1 MVCALPPD
9 FSSRFGEICWAQG
22 GVGFGWWP
30 CCIYD
35 PRLTTGQ
42 ARNEARKM
50 LGKKHLVYFFEC
62 YGSPF
67 AIVNNNKILSWEEGI
82 SDDFHIGRA
91 AKNHGKLRYGMFQHA
106 LQAATIEESKP
117 IFQRLDSHATSAD
130 PLTFLPSPVK
140 QTLPVKRIRK
150 KERERKRSRSR
161 GKRSLQ
167 SDLEPEKKRSA
178 PDVATVTVVAAPA
191 AVEKAVRKAKK
202 PVAKA
207 NLNVA
212 FGAAAV
218 EGNGNPAAI
227 ASVRPA
233 NIVPT
238 LTKAA
243 AVAPSRASSTAVKA
257 VRANPATVAAARTKP
272 ATVKAVRANP
282 APIASA
288 RAHLAP
294 VAPSRAN
301 PAPIAPARARPAP
314 VAPVR
319 ANPVAIA
326 PAIRANPVAV
336 APARAV
342 PVAIAPATVASN
354 NIVETEET
362 KMVCKIIK
370 RGQGGE
376 ADKSIGFFILKSPR
390 TKTFVE
396 ARQAMM
402 DQGLPI
408 TMNHRFSVPDLGPIT
423 LIQESM
429 YGIMLTFL
437 ESCTPEGELGDGSF
451 ANPVKVF
458 VEFVE

>member
-35 PRLTTGQ
+35 PRLTVGQ
-42 ARNEARKM
+42 PRNEARKY

-67 AIVNNNKILSWEEGI
+67 AIVNNKKIISWEEGV

-91 AKNHGKLRYGMFQHA
+91 ARNHGKLRFGMFQHA

-117 IFQRLDSHATSAD
+117 IFQRLDSHQTAAN

-140 QTLPVKRIRK
+140 QTSPVKKIKK
-150 KERERKRSRSR
+150 KERDRKRSRSR
-161 GKRSLQ
+161 GKDPLQ
-167 SDLEPEKKRSA
+167 LESEPEKKRSA
-178 PDVATVTVVAAPA
+178 ITIAAVTAPA
-191 AVEKAVRKAKK
+191 PTPAEKPVGKTQKPVAKAQK

-218 EGNGNPAAI
+218 EGKGKPAAVAPARANPAAVASARANPTAVASARAKSAAVAPARANPVVRARANPAAGSTRANIGAIPPVRANPAAI
-227 ASVRPA
+227 APA
-233 NIVPT
+233 
-238 LTKAA
+238 
-243 AVAPSRASSTAVKA
+243 
-257 VRANPATVAAARTKP
+257 
-272 ATVKAVRANP
+272 
-282 APIASA
+282 
-288 RAHLAP
+288 
-294 VAPSRAN
+294 
-301 PAPIAPARARPAP
+301 
-314 VAPVR
+314 R

-326 PAIRANPVAV
+326 PALFNPA
-336 APARAV
+336 
-342 PVAIAPATVASN
+342 AIAPAPVASN
-354 NIVETEET
+354 HVVETEET

-370 RGQGGE
+370 KGQDGE
-376 ADKSIGFFILKSPR
+376 EDKSIGFFILNSRKKS
-390 TKTFVE
+390 FLD
-396 ARQAMM
+396 ARHAMV

-408 TMNHRFSVPDLGPIT
+408 NMDYRFSVPILGPISVK
-423 LIQESM
+423 QESSL
-429 YGIMLTFL
+429 GPMLPFL
-437 ESCTPEGELGDGSF
+437 ESCTPNIADVGDGSF

-458 VEFVE
+458 LAGAPVL